1 MLKAIDNAIDPESND
16 DPEELLIAQE
26 KILDSV
32 IEFTIDMR
40 QGIKI
45 KHILDPDG
53 YVPPKEK
60 KETVDEEIHSDG
72 MFDCFSPLWAQV
84 FEEMPNPDVLKKTYM
99 ESQENFVFA
108 GMYMFCNDVRSEE
121 YTMFSYYYDP
131 GVFYTESARCSS
143 QKDVIKLQKQHKKM
157 NEEYAFWINFN
168 DWLSNVYDSYS
179 LNGEIDDNYTS
190 LTTLDSS
197 EAWKVDPSL
206 YVEVT
211 EEKTKDETEEDDKT
225 EEATPALDMLDGA
238 MP

>member
-1 MLKAIDNAIDPESND
+1 LKAIDNAIDPESND

>member
-1 MLKAIDNAIDPESND
+1 MKAIDNAIDPESND
-16 DPEELLIAQE
+16 DPEELLMVHGTN
-26 KILDSV
+26 ILDSIV
-32 IEFTIDMR
+32 EFTIDMR

-45 KHILDPDG
+45 KHILEPDS
-53 YVPPKEK
+53 YFPPEPKE
-60 KETVDEEIHSDG
+60 TTGDEEIHSDG

-84 FEEMPNPDVLKKTYM
+84 FEEMPNPNVLKETYM
-99 ESQENFVFA
+99 ESQENFLFA

-131 GVFYTESARCSS
+131 GVFYTESTRCAS
-143 QKDVIKLQKQHKKM
+143 QKDVVGLQKEHKKM

-168 DWLSNVYDSYS
+168 DWLSNVYDSYG
-179 LNGEIDDNYTS
+179 LTGDMDDYYTS
-190 LTTLDSS
+190 LPTLESK

-211 EEKTKDETEEDDKT
+211 EDDTEEDDKT
-225 EEATPALDMLDGA
+225 EQATPALDMLDGA

>member
-1 MLKAIDNAIDPESND
+1 MKAIDNAIDPESND
-16 DPEELLIAQE
+16 DPEELLMVHGTN
-26 KILDSV
+26 ILDSIV
-32 IEFTIDMR
+32 EFTIDKR

-45 KHILDPDG
+45 KHILEPDS
-53 YVPPKEK
+53 YFPPEPKEK
-60 KETVDEEIHSDG
+60 TGDEEIHSDG

-84 FEEMPNPDVLKKTYM
+84 FEEMPNPNVLKETYM
-99 ESQENFVFA
+99 ESQENFLFA

-131 GVFYTESARCSS
+131 GVFYTESTRCAS
-143 QKDVIKLQKQHKKM
+143 QKDVVGLQKEHKKM

-168 DWLSNVYDSYS
+168 DWLSNVYDSYG
-179 LNGEIDDNYTS
+179 LTGDMDDYYTS
-190 LTTLDSS
+190 LPTLESK

-211 EEKTKDETEEDDKT
+211 EDDTEEDDKT
-225 EEATPALDMLDGA
+225 EQATPALDMLDGA

>member
-1 MLKAIDNAIDPESND
+1 MKAIDNAIDPESND

-179 LNGEIDDNYTS
+179 LTGEIDDNYTS

>member
-1 MLKAIDNAIDPESND
+1 MVHGNN
-16 DPEELLIAQE
+16 
-26 KILDSV
+26 ILDSIV
-32 IEFTIDMR
+32 EFTIDMR

-45 KHILDPDG
+45 KHILEPDS
-53 YVPPKEK
+53 YFPPEPKEK
-60 KETVDEEIHSDG
+60 TGNEEIQSDG

-84 FEEMPNPDVLKKTYM
+84 FEEMPNPNVLKETYM
-99 ESQENFVFA
+99 ESQENFLFA

-131 GVFYTESARCSS
+131 GVFYTESTRCAS
-143 QKDVIKLQKQHKKM
+143 QKDVVGLQKEHKKM

-168 DWLSNVYDSYS
+168 DWLSNVYDSYG
-179 LNGEIDDNYTS
+179 LTGDMDDYYTS
-190 LTTLDSS
+190 LPTLESK

-211 EEKTKDETEEDDKT
+211 EDDTEKDDKT
-225 EEATPALDMLDGA
+225 EQATPALDMLDGA

>member
-1 MLKAIDNAIDPESND
+1 MKAIDNAIDPESND

>member
-1 MLKAIDNAIDPESND
+1 
-16 DPEELLIAQE
+16 
-26 KILDSV
+26 
-32 IEFTIDMR
+32 MR